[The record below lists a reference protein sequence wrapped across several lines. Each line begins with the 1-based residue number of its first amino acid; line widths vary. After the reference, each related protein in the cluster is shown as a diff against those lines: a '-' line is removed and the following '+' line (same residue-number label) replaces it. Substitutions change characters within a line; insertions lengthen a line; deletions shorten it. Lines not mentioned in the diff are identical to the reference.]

1 MCKEKQEKCFNTC
14 KHLFYL
20 ALKEFFNVEA
30 PDPGKKVLDIGY
42 GSGEWACLS
51 AECGAKNIDG
61 FDIQGK
67 EW

>member
-1 MCKEKQEKCFNTC
+1 M
-14 KHLFYL
+14 FYL

-30 PDPGKKVLDIGY
+30 PGKKVLDIGY